1 MSLLD
6 ALKAAGVKSLGMRLK
21 LAALLQSQLL
31 LSSSSP
37 APAPAPVAFG
47 PSTEDT
53 TLAAV
58 DPRYK
63 KINPKMQECAELL
76 GIPKDA
82 TMDMAMK
89 MLAHTISEEGVT
101 GEQMKAAMEEL
112 QIGVGDGFEDEWT

>member
-1 MSLLD
+1 MAPLGPLTGVHVPSAD
-6 ALKAAGVKSLGMRLK
+6 ALLRIS
-21 LAALLQSQLL
+21 
-31 LSSSSP
+31 
-37 APAPAPVAFG
+37 
-47 PSTEDT
+47 T